1 MKAGCYSEDGNVNL
15 LKTNKRPPPSPPKK
29 ESELWMCCGYGV
41 PHHHPFTNCTRV
53 RFFPRQ
59 RCSVMARVTFG
70 FTSDLIIA
78 AFYLI
83 HSSVFF
89 KTAYGGQALI
99 FLFLTM
105 KLIYGGLFSF
115 CLEIIL
121 HYILIVFINITVKPA

>member
-1 MKAGCYSEDGNVNL
+1 
-15 LKTNKRPPPSPPKK
+15 
-29 ESELWMCCGYGV
+29 
-41 PHHHPFTNCTRV
+41 
-53 RFFPRQ
+53 
-59 RCSVMARVTFG
+59 MARVTFG